1 MAPLIP
7 SGYTV
12 LGIPGAREMG
22 VWLIGP
28 ESLPMALTLTHLRT
42 SPCLKFTSQDLASY
56 YGETPEKA
64 ASNSSFPLTVLE
76 AETS

>member
-1 MAPLIP
+1 
-7 SGYTV
+7 
-12 LGIPGAREMG
+12 
-22 VWLIGP
+22 
-28 ESLPMALTLTHLRT
+28 MALTLTHLRT

-64 ASNSSFPLTVLE
+64 ASNSGFPLTVLE